1 MLAHNISYK
10 DITVYTLYIFLW
22 LSKSY
27 VVRGQ
32 IEEGAHVYHTAFM
45 FVTLD
50 GALDKPLEN
59 WATFFTGKQLK
70 SKQFKSNGIK
80 CVMWCLTA
88 EKVNNRDVP
97 RIEKRK
103 NHWKET
109 EKRESVLRKE
119 NEGKGAMSVWSKE
132 MKQ

>member
-1 MLAHNISYK
+1 M
-10 DITVYTLYIFLW
+10 
-22 LSKSY
+22 
-27 VVRGQ
+27 
-32 IEEGAHVYHTAFM
+32 
-45 FVTLD
+45 
-50 GALDKPLEN
+50 
-59 WATFFTGKQLK
+59 
-70 SKQFKSNGIK
+70 
-80 CVMWCLTA
+80 
-88 EKVNNRDVP
+88 NNRDVP